1 MPQIYTSGLTWQHAG
16 RTQPAINN
24 VSFSIEHG
32 ERILLAG
39 DSGSGKSTLLAALA
53 GVLGGDDEGTLVGE
67 LHIDASTVGLVLQD
81 PDSQVIASRIGDDVA
96 FGCENLGL
104 ERDEIWRRVH
114 AALEMVGL
122 NLDINHPT
130 ARLSG
135 GQKQRLALAGV
146 IAMGA
151 EVILLDEP
159 TANLDPEGAAD
170 VIAAVAHTV
179 QQTGAT
185 LIVIEHNYSE
195 WESVLH
201 RALVLEHGEITYD
214 GDIGPAIAARR
225 VTGLPQ
231 SQPVPADAP
240 SALWST
246 DLVCRFGPPRT
257 LAVPEGASAVITGA
271 NGSGKTTWLMT
282 MAGLIPPVSGE
293 IGYAASI
300 HKGLAPNPHKWSS
313 AQLAHRIGYVFQNP
327 EHQFVARSVMEEMRI
342 GPKVMDV
349 DIPKER
355 IGMLLERLRL
365 SHLADANPFTL
376 SGGEKRRLSVATAL
390 VTAPSV
396 VLLDEPT
403 FGQDPQTFAEL
414 VTMIRELVDS
424 GVTVASITHDE
435 LYIAALAD
443 AHLQVSAHA

>member
-1 MPQIYTSGLTWQHAG
+1 M
-16 RTQPAINN
+16 
-24 VSFSIEHG
+24 
-32 ERILLAG
+32 
-39 DSGSGKSTLLAALA
+39 
-53 GVLGGDDEGTLVGE
+53 
-67 LHIDASTVGLVLQD
+67 
-81 PDSQVIASRIGDDVA
+81 
-96 FGCENLGL
+96 
-104 ERDEIWRRVH
+104 
-114 AALEMVGL
+114 
-122 NLDINHPT
+122 
-130 ARLSG
+130 
-135 GQKQRLALAGV
+135 
-146 IAMGA
+146 
-151 EVILLDEP
+151 
-159 TANLDPEGAAD
+159 
-170 VIAAVAHTV
+170 
-179 QQTGAT
+179 
-185 LIVIEHNYSE
+185 
-195 WESVLH
+195 
-201 RALVLEHGEITYD
+201 
-214 GDIGPAIAARR
+214 
-225 VTGLPQ
+225 
-231 SQPVPADAP
+231 
-240 SALWST
+240 
-246 DLVCRFGPPRT
+246 
-257 LAVPEGASAVITGA
+257 ITGA

-300 HKGLAPNPHKWSS
+300 HKGLAPNPHKWTS

-349 DIPKER
+349 DIPEER
-355 IGMLLERLRL
+355 IGTLLERLRL

-414 VTMIRELVDS
+414 VIMIRELVDS